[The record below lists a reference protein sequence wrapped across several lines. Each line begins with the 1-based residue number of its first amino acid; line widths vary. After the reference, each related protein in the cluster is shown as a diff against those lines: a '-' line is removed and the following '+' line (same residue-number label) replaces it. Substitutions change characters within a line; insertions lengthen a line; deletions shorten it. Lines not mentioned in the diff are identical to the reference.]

1 MELTREEKRKYVLEH
16 GWVELWSDD
25 NFLRKNKQYVDVDKS
40 GVSLETAFTRAVEE
54 EQSKELMKEYKK
66 KRKV

>member
-1 MELTREEKRKYVLEH
+1 MKITREEKRKYVLEH
-16 GWVELWSDD
+16 GWVELWSED
-25 NFLRKNKQYVDVDKS
+25 NFVRKDKQYIDIDRS

-54 EQSKELMKEYKK
+54 EESKELMKEYKE